1 MLMKRFALLL
11 LFTGIAN
18 AQASGADWSYEGET
32 GPDAW
37 GHLSP
42 SFAACAVGRNQS
54 PVDIRGA
61 FKATRHDFRADY
73 RHGGEEILN
82 TGHTVQINFAP
93 GDTLKLDDG
102 VYELKQVHFHTPSE
116 NRIAGKSFPLEAH
129 FVHMDTKGNA
139 AVIAVM
145 FQEGKA
151 NPAIKRISAF
161 LPYDTGLSTKLMTKM
176 TANQMMPPSKKY
188 YRFSGS
194 LTTPPCSEGV
204 RWLVMKQPL
213 NASKEQIQ
221 NLAKAMH
228 SHNSRPVQPLN
239 GRVIVD

>member
-1 MLMKRFALLL
+1 MKKLVLIL
-11 LFTGIAN
+11 LFTGVAQ

-32 GPDAW
+32 GPNAW
-37 GHLSP
+37 GRLSP
-42 SFAACAVGRNQS
+42 SFALCTAGRNQS
-54 PVDIRGA
+54 PVDIKGA
-61 FKATRHDFRADY
+61 FQATRNEFKAHY
-73 RHGGEEILN
+73 QHVGEEIIN

-129 FVHMDTKGNA
+129 FVHINAKGDA

-145 FQEGKA
+145 FEEGKDS
-151 NPAIKRISAF
+151 PALKRIAEM
-161 LPYDTGLSTKLMTKM
+161 LPGANGVSSKLATNF
-176 TANQMMPPSKKY
+176 TANQMMPSSKKY

-204 RWLVMKQPL
+204 RWLVMKQPMS
-213 NASKEQIQ
+213 ASKEQIQ
-221 NLAKAMH
+221 ILAKTMH
-228 SHNSRPVQPLN
+228 GHNNRPVQPLN
-239 GRVIVD
+239 GRVIVE